1 MKLDKDTLKK
11 HHFWILLG
19 IVPVVV
25 LVAVLAVTATVG
37 AAIEAKNKT
46 VGDAQKEIDGKQ
58 NVKSD
63 PLIKVLDDQKGL
75 LEVKRT
81 ELWKENWERQIGV
94 TTTTDKDGKVVEA
107 KQDPNRNLL
116 RWPRSQPLAKFEYT
130 PEYAT
135 SKTQLKFGDKI
146 PSPNGDELNQFKVR
160 EVYLAEFTSP
170 NKTGMADKVAPTEF
184 LGGWQNVLRHIAFPP
199 VGTGGPSGWGERVPG
214 SEQVWLVME
223 DMWVQRAMLGQV
235 KAVNDQLGAFERV
248 ALLGANNRPVD
259 APLHRAFQ
267 SRLWRVEL
275 KVVEDEKDRT
285 KKVLTGRIKNVTD
298 RLQTFGAGSR
308 MVLKVWVTGDPN
320 GEPVPFEIGGE
331 FLPGGAEREVVPDRK
346 HVLPPGV
353 NPTEI
358 VRVEQVFDART
369 VPVRRIDSLTLG
381 FRDSRHALMP
391 LKMPD
396 FELYKKQAEAVS
408 SDPSAAPG
416 APGMPPGGAV
426 GPGRGPGGS
435 EGGLM
440 TPGGMAGAAGTVETV
455 VEANRKRYVELTA
468 QVRRMPVAITV
479 VTDQAYIQDVL
490 LAYANSPLRFQITQ
504 VHWKRFQGTLNGT
517 GPEGGSSGPGG
528 SEGSVLISGSGTA
541 GSGFLPN
548 EGGSSS
554 GGFGRGGVGG
564 GGFGGF
570 GGPPG
575 AGPGRGLPGPGGSP
589 IGIAPPIGMTPAGP
603 GGSPMGSGSSP
614 FGPAGGPFGPGGT
627 MTSVSE
633 SQLTAGLVELTIYGI
648 VSLYEKYQAP
658 AEPAAT
664 P

>member
-37 AAIEAKNKT
+37 AAIDARNKA
-46 VGDAQKEIDGKQ
+46 VDAAQKEIDGKQ

-94 TTTTDKDGKVVEA
+94 TTTTDKDGKVVDA
-107 KQDPNRNLL
+107 KQDPAKNLL
-116 RWPRSQPLAKFEYT
+116 RWPKSQLLARFEYN

-135 SKTQLKFGDKI
+135 SKAQLKFGDKI
-146 PSPNGDELNQFKVR
+146 PSANGDELNQFKVR

-170 NKTGMADKVAPTEF
+170 AGTGMADKVAPTEF

-199 VGTGGPSGWGERVPG
+199 VGTGGPSGWGEGQPT
-214 SEQVWLVME
+214 SERVWLVLE
-223 DMWVQRAMLGQV
+223 DMWVQRALLGQV
-235 KAVNDQLGAFERV
+235 KAVNDQLGTFDRV
-248 ALLGANNRPVD
+248 TLLDANNKAVD

-298 RLQTFGAGSR
+298 RLQTFGLGSR
-308 MVLKVWVTGDPN
+308 MTLKVWVAGDPN
-320 GEPVPFEIGGE
+320 GQPVPFEIGGE
-331 FLPGGAEREVVPDRK
+331 FLPGGAEREIVRDK
-346 HVLPPGV
+346 AHTLPPGV
-353 NPTEI
+353 VPSEI
-358 VRVEQVFDART
+358 VRVEQQFDTRT
-369 VPVRRIDSLTLG
+369 VPVRRIDALTLG
-381 FRDSRHALMP
+381 FRDNRHALMP
-391 LKMPD
+391 LKMPK
-396 FELYKKQAEAVS
+396 FELYEKEAEKAASEPTGGPGGAPAGFVVS
-408 SDPSAAPG
+408 GTPPG
-416 APGMPPGGAV
+416 GRPNEGSTTTPGMPGA
-426 GPGRGPGGS
+426 G
-435 EGGLM
+435 
-440 TPGGMAGAAGTVETV
+440 GAAGTVETV
-455 VEANRKRYVELTA
+455 VEANRKRYVEVTA

-479 VTDQAYIQDVL
+479 VTDQAYLQDVL

-504 VHWKRFQGTLNGT
+504 VHWKRFQGTLGGV
-517 GPEGGSSGPGG
+517 GPEGSPGG
-528 SEGSVLISGSGTA
+528 YGTEGSVLTSGSGTA
-541 GSGFLPN
+541 GSGFIPG
-548 EGGSSS
+548 EGG
-554 GGFGRGGVGG
+554 GGLG
-564 GGFGGF
+564 GGFGGV

-575 AGPGRGLPGPGGSP
+575 IGIGGPPGIGGRPGPGSL
-589 IGIAPPIGMTPAGP
+589 APPIGIGPMGSP
-603 GGSPMGSGSSP
+603 GGSPMG
-614 FGPAGGPFGPGGT
+614 PGGILSGGGT
-627 MTSVSE
+627 LTSVSE
-633 SQLTAGLVELTIYGI
+633 SQLTAGLVELTIYGV

-658 AEPAAT
+658 ADPAAAA

>member
-1 MKLDKDTLKK
+1 MKLDQDTLKK

-37 AAIEAKNKT
+37 AAIEAKNKA

-58 NVKSD
+58 TVKSD

-94 TTTTDKDGKVVEA
+94 TTTTDKDGKVVDA

-116 RWPRSQPLAKFEYT
+116 RWPRSQSLGKFEYT

-135 SKTQLKFGDKI
+135 AKTQLKFGEKI

-184 LGGWQNVLRHIAFPP
+184 YNGWQSVLRHISFPP

-214 SEQVWLVME
+214 SEQIWLALE

-248 ALLGANNRPVD
+248 PLLDANNRPVD

-267 SRLWRVEL
+267 SRIWRVEL

-285 KKVLTGRIKNVTD
+285 KKVLTGRIRNVTD
-298 RLQTFGAGSR
+298 RLQTFGVGSR
-308 MVLKVWVTGDPN
+308 MVLKVWVTGDPK

-331 FLPGGAEREVVPDRK
+331 FLAGGAEREIVRDRK
-346 HVLPPGV
+346 HDLPPGV

-358 VRVEQVFDART
+358 VRVEQAFDART
-369 VPVRRIDSLTLG
+369 VPVRRIDALTLG

-391 LKMPD
+391 LKMPK
-396 FELYKKQAEAVS
+396 FELYEKEAEKATA
-408 SDPSAAPG
+408 DPNAS
-416 APGMPPGGAV
+416 
-426 GPGRGPGGS
+426 GPGGPPPGFAVS
-435 EGGLM
+435 GRGAEGSGGVS
-440 TPGGMAGAAGTVETV
+440 PGGTAGAAGTVETV
-455 VEANRKRYVELTA
+455 VEAHRKRYVELTA

-479 VTDQAYIQDVL
+479 VTDQAYVQDVL

-504 VHWKRFQGTLNGT
+504 VHWKRFQGTLTGTGT
-517 GPEGGSSGPGG
+517 GPGSDGGAGS
-528 SEGSVLISGSGTA
+528 SEGSVLTSGSGTA
-541 GSGFLPN
+541 GSGFLPG
-548 EGGSSS
+548 ESGGGG
-554 GGFGRGGVGG
+554 GGFGRGGFGG
-564 GGFGGF
+564 GGFGG
-570 GGPPG
+570 PAG
-575 AGPGRGLPGPGGSP
+575 AGRMPGLGSGSP
-589 IGIAPPIGMTPAGP
+589 AGIAPPIGMMPGGSPMGP
-603 GGSPMGSGSSP
+603 GGSPMGPGGS
-614 FGPAGGPFGPGGT
+614 PFGPGGT

-633 SQLTAGLVELTIYGI
+633 SQLTAGLVELTVYGI

>member
-37 AAIEAKNKT
+37 AAIEAKNKA

-63 PLIKVLDDQKGL
+63 PLIKVLDDQKGQ

-94 TTTTDKDGKVVEA
+94 TATTDKDGKVVEA

-116 RWPRSQPLAKFEYT
+116 RWPRSQSLARFEYT

-146 PSPNGDELNQFKVR
+146 PSPNGDELSQFKVR

-170 NKTGMADKVAPTEF
+170 NKTGMADKVAPTTF
-184 LGGWQNVLRHIAFPP
+184 LNGWQSVLRHISFPP

-214 SEQVWLVME
+214 SEQVWLALE

-248 ALLGANNRPVD
+248 PLLDANNRPVD
-259 APLHRAFQ
+259 APLHRTFQ
-267 SRLWRVEL
+267 SRIWRVEL
-275 KVVEDEKDRT
+275 KVAEDEKDRT

-308 MVLKVWVTGDPN
+308 MVLKVWVTGDPK

-331 FLPGGAEREVVPDRK
+331 FLPGGAEREVVRDRK
-346 HVLPPGV
+346 HDLPPGV

-358 VRVEQVFDART
+358 VRVEQVFDTRT
-369 VPVRRIDSLTLG
+369 VPVRRIDALTLG

-391 LKMPD
+391 LKMPK
-396 FELYKKQAEAVS
+396 FELYEKEAEKAA
-408 SDPSAAPG
+408 SDPSAGAGGSPG
-416 APGMPPGGAV
+416 PGGPGSASGPPPGMAFP
-426 GPGRGPGGS
+426 GPGRGHGS
-435 EGGLM
+435 EGGV
-440 TPGGMAGAAGTVETV
+440 GGMAGAAGTVETV

-504 VHWKRFQGTLNGT
+504 VHWKRFQGSLTGT
-517 GPEGGSSGPGG
+517 GTGTGTGAEGGYG
-528 SEGSVLISGSGTA
+528 SPEGSVLISGAGTT
-541 GSGFLPN
+541 GSGFLPG
-548 EGGSSS
+548 EG
-554 GGFGRGGVGG
+554 GG
-564 GGFGGF
+564 GGFSRGGF
-570 GGPPG
+570 GSFSGPTGAG
-575 AGPGRGLPGPGGSP
+575 AGPGRGLPGPGSP
-589 IGIAPPIGMTPAGP
+589 IGIAPPLGMMPMGP
-603 GGSPMGSGSSP
+603 GGSPMGPGGS
-614 FGPAGGPFGPGGT
+614 PFGPGGT

-658 AEPAAT
+658 AEPAAA